1 MVHGQLRV
9 YTDST
14 IVIKDGQTGE
24 ARQVKDI
31 NCFKT
36 MELFQKTFDY
46 LWNADYLSPQMKA
59 KIRAEAQARGLINPT
74 SSTPDTMPSQKSTNL
89 GKG

>member
-1 MVHGQLRV
+1 MKEELG
-9 YTDST
+9 
-14 IVIKDGQTGE
+14 GE

-36 MELFQKTFDY
+36 MELFQKPWDF

-59 KIRAEAQARGLINPT
+59 ESRQRAMDQGIIPA
-74 SSTPDTMPSQKSTNL
+74 SSPSIPQTTAPP
-89 GKG
+89 KGTYG